1 MGGSAVSLRRGQ
13 RRPAGKQRDF
23 VHPCQRPEPGYGYL
37 LDAPVQR
44 YAWAD
49 YAAGL
54 TPVNGVYPDA
64 ANKLLGQLVVADCP
78 GL

>member
-1 MGGSAVSLRRGQ
+1 
-13 RRPAGKQRDF
+13 
-23 VHPCQRPEPGYGYL
+23 
-37 LDAPVQR
+37 VQR